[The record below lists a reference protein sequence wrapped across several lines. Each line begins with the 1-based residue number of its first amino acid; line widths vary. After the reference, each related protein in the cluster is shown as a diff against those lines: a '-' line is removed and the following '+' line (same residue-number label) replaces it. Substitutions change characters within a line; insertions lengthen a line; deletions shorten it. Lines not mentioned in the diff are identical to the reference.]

1 MKEPDKAEMQ
11 ELVENLKELRNRL
24 AVAIVA
30 VVLASIIVAFVFGSR
45 IIPVM
50 IHYFLPRGT
59 KVIALSPIEY
69 IYSIFLIS
77 AVIGIYIATPVI
89 IYEIFKFAEPGL
101 YPDERKLFVRIVPS
115 SFILLTLGLL
125 FSFFV
130 VIPPSTKFLV
140 FYTQETA
147 EPMLV
152 LSRFVSAI
160 GVMILSIGLIFQ
172 LPLVIAFLVKAKLV
186 TVSWLKHRRR
196 YMYAILLAIGF
207 FFSPD
212 PTPITPMIIALTLV
226 FIFELSLIFA
236 EHLL

>member
-11 ELVENLKELRNRL
+11 ELVENLKELRNRF
-24 AVAIVA
+24 AVAILA
-30 VVLASIIVAFVFGSR
+30 VGLASIIVVFVFGSR
-45 IIPVM
+45 IIPFM
-50 IHYFLPRGT
+50 IHYFLPKGT

-77 AVIGIYIATPVI
+77 VVIGIYVATPVI

-101 YPDERKLFVRIVPS
+101 YPNEKNLFVRIVPS
-115 SFILLTLGLL
+115 SFILLTMGLL

-160 GVMILSIGLIFQ
+160 GVMILSIGMIFQ